1 MNKLLGLILSLLMI
15 TSCGENSN
23 DKGARNN
30 LEVNRLESLDFFEG
44 VKIKSAKVNGVEL
57 ETKVRSKSLYEL
69 AGVDEE
75 LGAIRNDEKLILEI
89 ELEEFKTKIG
99 YRLDEINF
107 SLVDGHEEGFRQDHF
122 IGGNSNTLRV
132 VIEGKEKVFNFLG
145 RKKYLSVTK
154 LVMLDD
160 LGNVESINL
169 EDEVP
174 LTNMK
179 CPVGYYKGDI
189 REINEVCPSSRIV
202 GKLDVYEN
210 RAIVQDKITSTNVSK
225 SRSGSSVSIATDYR
239 RHDLSLKGFEYTLS
253 DSIQVSNM
261 IELLE
266 YDLSAKNGTYFIGLS
281 HYENSYGFRLDSNI
295 DMGRSG
301 RTKRYHDSQNGKW
314 LNKNSFG
321 RNVSYEIDVEANIEM
336 IIFE

>member
-44 VKIKSAKVNGVEL
+44 VKIKSAKVNGIEL

-107 SLVDGHEEGFRQDHF
+107 SLVDGHEQGFRQDHF

-160 LGNVESINL
+160 LGNVERINL

-189 REINEVCPSSRIV
+189 REINEICPSSRIA

-210 RAIVQDKITSTNVSK
+210 RAVVQDKITSTNVSK

-301 RTKRYHDSQNGKW
+301 RRKRYYDSQNGKW

-321 RNVSYEIDVEANIEM
+321 HNVSYEIDVEANVEM